1 MAIRKFYTLNATNK
15 AWNKSRKEEIL
26 EEDTNPR
33 KLPSNRDVKTL
44 FGFDADDII
53 EFISNTT
60 EINKW
65 DTFYNS
71 YTNFT
76 SDFMLYISENAMKS
90 NIKGFSRFL
99 QTTFK
104 KIITNAYPYYF
115 VKRDPENI
123 YGYKIDDAFYIENI
137 INGEPAAITSD
148 CSITESYYVDI
159 KQKLSW
165 RFFAGGV
172 GNKDARNSTRKG
184 EILKQFIYQCGLKVE
199 ELTSKMPLSV
209 KHSSSTYIPRRRV
222 KELFNE
228 NGNCKTPS
236 YPTADHFSAVDY
248 YIKNSKKQYRK

>member
-26 EEDTNPR
+26 EEDTTPR

-115 VKRDPENI
+115 VKRDP
-123 YGYKIDDAFYIENI
+123 
-137 INGEPAAITSD
+137 
-148 CSITESYYVDI
+148 V
-159 KQKLSW
+159 
-165 RFFAGGV
+165 
-172 GNKDARNSTRKG
+172 
-184 EILKQFIYQCGLKVE
+184 
-199 ELTSKMPLSV
+199 
-209 KHSSSTYIPRRRV
+209 
-222 KELFNE
+222 
-228 NGNCKTPS
+228 
-236 YPTADHFSAVDY
+236 
-248 YIKNSKKQYRK
+248 